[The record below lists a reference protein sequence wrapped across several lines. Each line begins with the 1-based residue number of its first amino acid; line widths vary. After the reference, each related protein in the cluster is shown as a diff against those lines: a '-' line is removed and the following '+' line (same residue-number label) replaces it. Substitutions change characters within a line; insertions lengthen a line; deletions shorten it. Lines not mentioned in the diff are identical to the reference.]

1 MVKPGTELRSNFQPT
16 TSANG
21 LGCTWH
27 PVTKVISQH
36 LVCAEKQG
44 SMGTCFSQE
53 ILPENN
59 CRESK
64 AKVITWFGLRSTERS
79 RAEVRIWEALPVLA
93 WSRGAQWDLR
103 SPRETPR
110 VLLQTTNEGFWDTSK
125 GTWRDLCS
133 MRWFTDELREKKKG
147 HGAEEHRR
155 LCRGSW
161 GPLKGSWR
169 TLGWP
174 SAGSFPCRSILV
186 RVISGVPKG
195 AVFSLLL

>member
-1 MVKPGTELRSNFQPT
+1 M
-16 TSANG
+16 G
-21 LGCTWH
+21 LGAPGIQLPKSSVSTLFVLKSGVQW
-27 PVTKVISQH
+27 
-36 LVCAEKQG
+36 
-44 SMGTCFSQE
+44 GTCFSQE
-53 ILPENN
+53 ILLENN

-110 VLLQTTNEGFWDTSK
+110 VLLQTTHEGFWDTSK

-133 MRWFTDELREKKKG
+133 MRWFTDELREQKKG

-161 GPLKGSWR
+161 GPLKGSWRILGCSWR